1 MGFGRIVGRV
11 ALAAMAISI
20 TLASPRGAAAI
31 DAKTADSVVD
41 RLSGHVGVVV
51 PLAVFQGGDTTTLA
65 DKFTIGIPV
74 GIGLKIRPELTFDM
88 ELVPLISDSKTSLL
102 VHPGLIW
109 NFSGPWSAGLRF
121 AVNTDGEAWG
131 FTPLLNRSLVE
142 LAEGVNLFAELDI
155 PIRAV
160 KDQDTLVGI
169 ATHFGVG
176 F

>member
-1 MGFGRIVGRV
+1 MASKF
-11 ALAAMAISI
+11 ALAMVATSI
-20 TLASPRGAAAI
+20 VLGSARGAAAI
-31 DAKTADSVVD
+31 DSKTVDSVVD
-41 RLSGHVGVVV
+41 RLSGHAGVVV

-74 GIGLKIRPELTFDM
+74 GLGIKIRPQWTFDM
-88 ELVPLISDSKTSLL
+88 ELVPLITDSKTSLL
-102 VHPGLIW
+102 VHPGVIW

>member
-1 MGFGRIVGRV
+1 MRFGGV
-11 ALAAMAISI
+11 ARRLARAATAIAVVLVS
-20 TLASPRGAAAI
+20 AQGATAI
-31 DAKTADSVVD
+31 DSKTVDSVVD
-41 RLSGHVGVVV
+41 RLSGHAGVVV
-51 PLAVFQGGDTTTLA
+51 PLAVFQGGDATTLA

-74 GIGLKIRPELTFDM
+74 GIGLKIRPQLTFDM
-88 ELVPLISDSKTSLL
+88 ELVPLISDGKTSLL
-102 VHPGLIW
+102 VHPGVIW